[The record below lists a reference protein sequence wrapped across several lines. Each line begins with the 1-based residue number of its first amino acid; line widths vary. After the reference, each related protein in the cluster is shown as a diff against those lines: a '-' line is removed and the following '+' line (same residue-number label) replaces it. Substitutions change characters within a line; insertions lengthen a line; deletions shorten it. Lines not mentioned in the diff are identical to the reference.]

1 MIIASGDTGIKVM
14 VELYQRVLDGRG
26 MPEEWKTSVVVS
38 IFKGKGAVTSC
49 GVYMEVKLLQH
60 AMKIVERALEKRIRY
75 LVNIN
80 KMYAWKR
87 DNRCLFILRRTQEE
101 YQDKEKKLSM
111 CSVDLEKASDRVPGK
126 VKEWA
131 MRKKKVPEVIVK
143 AVMSLYNG
151 AKTNVKM
158 GSGVS
163 NKFSVNDVLCTCQC
177 CHHCCLRL
185 WLMQ

>member
-1 MIIASGDTGIKVM
+1 
-14 VELYQRVLDGRG
+14 
-26 MPEEWKTSVVVS
+26 
-38 IFKGKGAVTSC
+38 
-49 GVYMEVKLLQH
+49 
-60 AMKIVERALEKRIRY
+60 
-75 LVNIN
+75 
-80 KMYAWKR
+80 
-87 DNRCLFILRRTQEE
+87 
-101 YQDKEKKLSM
+101 M
-111 CSVDLEKASDRVPGK
+111 CSIDLEKAFDRVPGK

-163 NKFSVNDVLCTCQC
+163 NKFSVNDVLCTRQC